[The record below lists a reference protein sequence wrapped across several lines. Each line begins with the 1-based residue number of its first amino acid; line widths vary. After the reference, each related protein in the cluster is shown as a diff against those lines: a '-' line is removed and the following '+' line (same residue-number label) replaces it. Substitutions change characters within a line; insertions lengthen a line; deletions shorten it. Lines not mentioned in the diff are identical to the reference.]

1 MTHGHTAEAVELPF
15 TREELAERL
24 DNLRAGLAAARL
36 DGGLYFSPEDIFYL
50 TGYNTPGYYY
60 GFQALVVPTDGS
72 AFLVCRQVEESNV
85 LARSAVT
92 EHRVFTD
99 VDDPAEVT
107 VRALADAQLLGRP
120 VEIDSDGFGIIPRHH
135 QAITAA
141 LGASAQSPARV
152 LHGLRRVKRDV
163 EVACVRRAAAALRA
177 GMDASIAAIRAG
189 ATEDDVAAACYQ
201 ALILAGS
208 EYPGMPPMIASGH
221 RAGLGHA
228 TWEGHRTI
236 QWDDVVLLEIPGCVK
251 RYHACQARNVVVGA
265 PSREYQRRMDAVLEA
280 RAAALDAMRPGTTCA
295 QVDRALRRPLEAA
308 GLADHHLHRAGYGLG
323 IAYPPHWDEGA
334 ILSLRADRHDQLEP
348 NMIFHLLP
356 AIYFYDETLIAC
368 TETVLVTADG
378 HEVLTPYPTGF
389 IEV

>member
-1 MTHGHTAEAVELPF
+1 MSGGRSDTAVELPF
-15 TREELAERL
+15 TVQELAERM

-72 AFLVCRQVEESNV
+72 PFLVCRQVEESNV
-85 LARSAVT
+85 LARSAVR
-92 EHRVFTD
+92 ERRVFTD
-99 VDDPAEVT
+99 TDDPAEVT
-107 VRALADAQLLGRP
+107 VRALTAAGLLHRP
-120 VEIDSDGFGIIPRHH
+120 LETDPDGFGVTPRHY
-135 QAITAA
+135 QAIAA
-141 LGASAQSPARV
+141 AAGDLRTPARV
-152 LHGLRRVKRDV
+152 LHGLRRVKREV

-177 GMDASIAAIRAG
+177 GMDASVAAVRAG

-208 EYPGMPPMIASGH
+208 EYPGMPPMVASGH

-236 QWDDVVLLEIPGCVK
+236 RPDDVVLLELPACVN
-251 RYHACQARNVVVGA
+251 RYHACQARNVVVGS
-265 PSREYQRRMDAVLEA
+265 PSAEYRRRMGAVLEA
-280 RAAALDAMRPGTTCA
+280 RAAALDAMRPGATCA
-295 QVDRALRRPLEAA
+295 EVDRALRRPLEAA

-323 IAYPPHWDEGA
+323 LAYPPHWDEGA
-334 ILSLRADRHDQLEP
+334 ILSLRADRHDPLEP

-356 AIYFYDETLIAC
+356 ALYFFDETLIAC
-368 TETVLVTADG
+368 TETVLVTGDG
-378 HEVLTPYPTGF
+378 CEVLTPYPTGY